1 MAATGSSTTSSP
13 TSLSSSTSDPG
24 PSAAARLLGWARLT
38 HPFPSILDGVV
49 SGAVA
54 VLAGGAPDAA
64 IRIGLAMT
72 LLQLGIGTTNDLVD
86 APRDAGRK
94 AGKPIPAG
102 LVPRT
107 GALALVL
114 ACFGGGVALAGS
126 VSAATALLAL
136 VVIAIGLA
144 YDLRLKG
151 TAWSWLPFAL
161 GIPILPVFGWLGATG
176 GLHPAFAILLPAAV
190 VGGAG
195 LAIGNSLI
203 DIERDVAAGQTS
215 VAARLGRGPAIRI
228 DAGLMAGLALAAVV
242 SVGGGSG
249 GLAVGAYA
257 LVAVV
262 AAILPEAR
270 PDLAEW
276 AWRLQAVS
284 LAGLAIVWIAIVLR

>member
-1 MAATGSSTTSSP
+1 M
-13 TSLSSSTSDPG
+13 
-24 PSAAARLLGWARLT
+24 
-38 HPFPSILDGVV
+38 I
-49 SGAVA
+49 
-54 VLAGGAPDAA
+54 
-64 IRIGLAMT
+64 
-72 LLQLGIGTTNDLVD
+72 LLQFGIGIVNDVVD

-102 LVPRT
+102 LVPAGPAVLVALGSFAAGT
-107 GALALVL
+107 ILGALVGLPT
-114 ACFGGGVALAGS
+114 G
-126 VSAATALLAL
+126 LLAL

-249 GLAVGAYA
+249 GLAVGAFA